1 MENAKSVY
9 YYTPFNANRIYQK
22 IMVPSDNGNLKEVI
36 EEYEINIELRYK
48 DKWKEKKK
56 KERKD
61 KI

>member
-1 MENAKSVY
+1 
-9 YYTPFNANRIYQK
+9 
-22 IMVPSDNGNLKEVI
+22 MVPSDNGNLKEVI